1 MPPVA
6 IEVGIVLYEYIIIL
20 VACTAVVL
28 AIHWKKN
35 EFLAG
40 LFFLLLYTILD
51 AVTIVFSTILQKSVI
66 DASQFGFIL
75 LALISFIIGMRPSVK
90 VTPVSGVKPDS

>member
-1 MPPVA
+1 MPPVVV
-6 IEVGIVLYEYIIIL
+6 EVGIVLYEYIIIL

-28 AIHWKKN
+28 AILWKRN

-75 LALISFIIGMRPSVK
+75 LALISFIIGMRPLVQVK
-90 VTPVSGVKPDS
+90 RVSGVKPDL